1 MKTSLDAKQAPGER
15 SIPEHPEQRHSED
28 LASKRPAA
36 APLEAESVKE
46 ALKVC
51 RRSFQFAGLFTLAIN
66 LLMLT
71 PAFYMMNA
79 YDRVLSSGSVYTL
92 AMLTLIMVFLMTSM
106 GGLEWARTQMLIRVS
121 NKFDSL
127 LASRLYD
134 ISLKQ
139 ALYTGGSNTQAQ
151 PLQDLNAVRQ
161 FLTGTGLF
169 AFFDL
174 PFVPLY
180 LAVMFLFHPLFGW
193 FACFCL
199 VFFFLLAM
207 LNQRLSSAGLAEANK
222 KAGALAADTTKRLRN
237 AEVIYSMGM
246 MPRMMRRWREG
257 QDSMLVDQS
266 NASSSA
272 GAVTAIS
279 KTTRLMFQ
287 SLILGVGAYLAVNG
301 ELTGGSMIVG
311 SILLGRVLAPMDQ
324 ITNQWKNVIETW
336 VKYKRLNEILQKVS
350 PDVGRMKLPQP
361 AGNLLADQLT
371 VSAPG
376 SRSPIIKNVS
386 FKIESGASLGI
397 IGPSGSGK
405 STLIRAILGVW
416 PVMGGKMRLD
426 GADIFTWDRSDL
438 GSSIGYLPQDIELF
452 EGTIAENI
460 SRFGVIDSEK
470 VVAAAKAAGVHE
482 MILSLSDGYETSL
495 QSQKLS
501 GGQRQRIGLAR
512 ALYGD
517 PTLVVL
523 DEPNSNLDEAG
534 EAALFKSIRD
544 LKRRG
549 CTLVVV
555 THRPNLLSEVD
566 ALMMLH
572 NGEIKMAGPRDD
584 VLRELSKNR
593 VAAGRSGQQK
603 AESSETSV
611 NEKKESSETKV
622 TQSDGTDLRTP
633 SKKQGGDKGVEK

>member
-1 MKTSLDAKQAPGER
+1 
-15 SIPEHPEQRHSED
+15 
-28 LASKRPAA
+28 
-36 APLEAESVKE
+36 
-46 ALKVC
+46 
-51 RRSFQFAGLFTLAIN
+51 
-66 LLMLT
+66 
-71 PAFYMMNA
+71 
-79 YDRVLSSGSVYTL
+79 
-92 AMLTLIMVFLMTSM
+92 
-106 GGLEWARTQMLIRVS
+106 
-121 NKFDSL
+121 
-127 LASRLYD
+127 
-134 ISLKQ
+134 
-139 ALYTGGSNTQAQ
+139 
-151 PLQDLNAVRQ
+151 
-161 FLTGTGLF
+161 
-169 AFFDL
+169 
-174 PFVPLY
+174 
-180 LAVMFLFHPLFGW
+180 
-193 FACFCL
+193 
-199 VFFFLLAM
+199 
-207 LNQRLSSAGLAEANK
+207 
-222 KAGALAADTTKRLRN
+222 
-237 AEVIYSMGM
+237 
-246 MPRMMRRWREG
+246 
-257 QDSMLVDQS
+257 
-266 NASSSA
+266 
-272 GAVTAIS
+272 
-279 KTTRLMFQ
+279 
-287 SLILGVGAYLAVNG
+287 
-301 ELTGGSMIVG
+301 
-311 SILLGRVLAPMDQ
+311 
-324 ITNQWKNVIETW
+324 
-336 VKYKRLNEILQKVS
+336 
-350 PDVGRMKLPQP
+350 
-361 AGNLLADQLT
+361 
-371 VSAPG
+371 
-376 SRSPIIKNVS
+376 
-386 FKIESGASLGI
+386 
-397 IGPSGSGK
+397 
-405 STLIRAILGVW
+405 
-416 PVMGGKMRLD
+416 MRLD